1 MRCTI
6 YTPDLYNLKTR
17 KKLKMYIIV
26 RTKISTDEST
36 KRPQTE
42 TILNFSE
49 ISYIIKSIKL
59 IQFINQQKLY
69 TEIVNS

>member
-1 MRCTI
+1 
-6 YTPDLYNLKTR
+6 
-17 KKLKMYIIV
+17 MYIIV